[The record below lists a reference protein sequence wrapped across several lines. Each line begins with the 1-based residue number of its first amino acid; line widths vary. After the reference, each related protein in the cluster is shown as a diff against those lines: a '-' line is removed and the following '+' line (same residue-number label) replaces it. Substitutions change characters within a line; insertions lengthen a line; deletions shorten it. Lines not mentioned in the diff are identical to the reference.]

1 MTKVSGNCVDQFAA
15 VRVAFEENFESR
27 GDIGA
32 SVAVY
37 RHGECLVDL
46 WGGRNGGI
54 AVEPWEKDTL
64 VNIWSTTK
72 GVTAACI
79 AMAVS
84 RGFLDYRKRVVDYW
98 PEFGA
103 AGKDA
108 VTVAM
113 LLSHQAGLCGFRD
126 ATTLEDLYDVHRAAE
141 RLAVSEP
148 FWVPGEKSGYHAIT
162 MGMLASEL
170 LRRAEGRTVAQFVE
184 DELRQGLGLDI
195 FIGVPEAERWRVSD
209 LEAPPEMGSND
220 VGNDFTPA
228 QIAAL
233 TNPVF
238 GPTVANSPEWRSA
251 EIPSANGHAT
261 ARSLAQL
268 YCALACDGQING
280 RAITD
285 RRVIEQATR
294 PQIEGVDAV
303 LSIDAR
309 WGCGFLINSNGLYGP
324 NQDSFGHSG
333 WGGSFAFGDPSAGMG
348 VAYTMNQMGTDLVGD
363 PRNRALIDAVYA
375 SVKLA

>member
-1 MTKVSGNCVDQFAA
+1 MTEISGQCDDQFAA
-15 VRVAFEENFESR
+15 VKAAFEENFESR

-37 RHGECLVDL
+37 RQGECLVDL
-46 WGGRNGGI
+46 WGGSVGGK
-54 AVEPWEKDTL
+54 ATAPWEKDTL

-72 GVTAACI
+72 GITAACF
-79 AMAVS
+79 AMAVD
-84 RGFLDYRKRVVDYW
+84 RGVLAYNDKVVDHW

-126 ATTLEDLYDVHRAAE
+126 ATTLEDLYDVHRGAE
-141 RLAVSEP
+141 RLAAAEP
-148 FWVPGEKSGYHAIT
+148 FWVPGDKSGYHAIT

-195 FIGVPEAERWRVSD
+195 FIGVPEAERSRVSD

-220 VGNDFTPA
+220 VGKDFTPA

-233 TNPVF
+233 ANPFF

-268 YCALACDGQING
+268 YCALACDGRIDG
-280 RAITD
+280 RTIAD
-285 RRVIEQATR
+285 QRVIQQATR

-309 WGCGFLINSNGLYGP
+309 WSCGFLINSNGLYGP
-324 NQDSFGHSG
+324 NPDSFGHSG
-333 WGGSFAFGDPSAGMG
+333 WGGSFAFGDPSTGIA

-363 PRNRALIDAVYA
+363 PRNTALINAVYA